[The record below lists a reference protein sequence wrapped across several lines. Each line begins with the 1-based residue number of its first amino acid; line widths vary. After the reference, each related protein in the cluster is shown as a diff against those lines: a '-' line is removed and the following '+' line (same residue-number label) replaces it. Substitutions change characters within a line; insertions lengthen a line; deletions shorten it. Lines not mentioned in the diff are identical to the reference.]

1 MSKNMKLNPVGIIHT
16 PYRSIEDAPRQ
27 GSMLNDISEIEI
39 FKEYMDG
46 LKDIEAWQ
54 HLIILYWLDKAKR
67 DTLLTVSPFD
77 SRIHGVFAVRSPH
90 RPNPI
95 GLAVVDLIK
104 VKGNVLKIRGIDAVD
119 GTLVIDIK
127 PYYAEIDRR

>member
-1 MSKNMKLNPVGIIHT
+1 MEFKPIGVIHS
-16 PYRSIEDAPRQ
+16 PYKGVEDAPRQ
-27 GSMLNDISEIEI
+27 GSILNDLSEIRI
-39 FKEYMDG
+39 FEEYAEG
-46 LKDIEAWQ
+46 LKDVESWQ

-67 DTLLTVSPFD
+67 DTLLTVSSFD

-95 GLAVVDLIK
+95 GLAVVDLIE
-104 VKGNVLKIRGIDAVD
+104 VKDNVLRIRGIDAID

-127 PYYAEIDRR
+127 PYYAEIDRK

>member
-1 MSKNMKLNPVGIIHT
+1 MSKNMKLNPIGIIHT
-16 PYRSIEDAPRQ
+16 PYKRIEDAPRQ

-39 FKEYMDG
+39 FKEYMNG
-46 LKDIEAWQ
+46 LKDIESWQ

-67 DTLLTVSPFD
+67 DTLLTVSSFD

-95 GLAVVDLIK
+95 GLAVVDLIE
-104 VKGNVLKIRGIDAVD
+104 VKGNVLRIRGIDAVD

>member
-1 MSKNMKLNPVGIIHT
+1 MGDMEFKPIGVIHS
-16 PYRSIEDAPRQ
+16 PYKGVEDAPRQ
-27 GSMLNDISEIEI
+27 GSILNDLSEIRI
-39 FKEYMDG
+39 FEEYAEG
-46 LKDIEAWQ
+46 LKDIESWQ

-67 DTLLTVSPFD
+67 DTLLTVSSFD

-95 GLAVVDLIK
+95 GLAVVDLIE
-104 VKGNVLKIRGIDAVD
+104 VKDNVLRIRGIDAID

-127 PYYAEIDRR
+127 PYYAEIDRK